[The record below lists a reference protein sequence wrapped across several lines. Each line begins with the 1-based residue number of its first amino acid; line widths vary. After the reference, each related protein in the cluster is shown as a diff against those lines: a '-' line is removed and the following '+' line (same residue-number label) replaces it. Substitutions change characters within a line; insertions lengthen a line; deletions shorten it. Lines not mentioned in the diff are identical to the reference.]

1 MRPRFRTLL
10 FVAALATAGGALQA
24 SSDHPNLQADAIRTQ
39 QTEIRAAAQAGRG
52 RYKDLPVARRNE
64 LYQRQDRVASL
75 LGDVNVTT
83 ELDQHDQI
91 QLFNE
96 LEAISAIVNKAED
109 DRLVCRRHKPV
120 GSNRPTTVC
129 RTVAQMRA
137 ASDAAAKDIRIR
149 NLECSEAMMG
159 PGGCPR

>member
-1 MRPRFRTLL
+1 MKPRFRTWL
-10 FVAALATAGGALQA
+10 FVAALVTAGGVVHA
-24 SSDHPNLQADAIRTQ
+24 SNDHPHLQADAIRTQ
-39 QTEIRAAAQAGRG
+39 QTEIRAAAQAGKG
-52 RYKDLPVARRNE
+52 RYKDLPAARKDE
-64 LYQRQDRVASL
+64 LFQRQDRVASL

-83 ELDQHDQI
+83 ELNQHDQI

-96 LEAISAIVNKAED
+96 LEAISAIINKAED

-137 ASDAAAKDIRIR
+137 ASDAAAKDIRLR

-159 PGGCPR
+159 PGGCSR